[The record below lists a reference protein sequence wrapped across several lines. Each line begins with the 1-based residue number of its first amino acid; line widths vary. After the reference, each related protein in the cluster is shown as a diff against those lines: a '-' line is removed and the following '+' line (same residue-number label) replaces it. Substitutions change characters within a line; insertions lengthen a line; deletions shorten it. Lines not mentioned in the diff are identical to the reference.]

1 MPQKHI
7 IFIVNL
13 LQDINIIRPLAYLAA
28 RELEVEIDFLLTSK
42 FLNRD
47 RQQIWQRELA
57 LICADIHGTMFIF
70 DSPAEACRIL
80 QGKNGLLIAASES
93 DLPGH
98 SDTHNVFRI
107 APSSFLKITLQHG
120 YECVGFLQNREH
132 IIAHGRD
139 VTFAADVICGWCE
152 PRALTSLT
160 VSERPKL
167 YVSGPST
174 VLQVPTP
181 GPDHPP
187 VIGGLVCENLHSV
200 RLRTGG
206 NFGASFMDIFFQ
218 YCRTLA
224 AAGQGITLR
233 PHPGGQYVLKNNVQL
248 PKEVTINNLPMY
260 RVNLKGYQFG
270 ISAPSTVVLDMVLA
284 GIPVA
289 VWHDDAGIMDHSNY
303 DGLTEISGLE
313 DWLAFAR
320 DVAIRSD
327 MLLERQRRFLERI
340 PMPTDPKEV
349 YRRFARLLAN
359 GSDVGA
365 TTIDTV
371 GRTDWQHGA
380 DGSLSRAA
388 RPVTA
393 LGL

>member
-1 MPQKHI
+1 MRQKYI
-7 IFIVNL
+7 LFIVNL
-13 LQDINIIRPLAYLAA
+13 LQDINIIRPLVYLAA
-28 RELEVEIDFLLTSK
+28 RELDAGIGFLVTSR
-42 FLNRD
+42 FMQRD
-47 RQQIWQRELA
+47 RQQTWQRELA
-57 LICADIHGTMFIF
+57 QMCADVHGDMFIF
-70 DSPAEACRIL
+70 DTPAEAYRIL
-80 QGKNGLLIAASES
+80 QGKSGILIAASES

-98 SDTHNVFRI
+98 SDTHNAFRI

-132 IIAHGRD
+132 NKAHGRN
-139 VTFAADVICGWCE
+139 VTFAADIICGWCE
-152 PRALTSLT
+152 PRALTALA

-174 VLQVPTP
+174 ILQVPTR

-187 VIGGLVCENLHSV
+187 VAGGLVCENLHSV

-206 NFGASFMDIFFQ
+206 NFGASFMDVFFQ
-218 YCRTLA
+218 FCGRLA
-224 AAGQGITLR
+224 EHGQVITLR

-248 PKEVTINNLPMY
+248 PDQVTINNLPMY
-260 RVNLKGYQFG
+260 RVNLKSYAFG

-284 GIPVA
+284 RIPVA
-289 VWHDDAGIMDHSNY
+289 VWHDDGGVMDFSNY
-303 DGLTEISGLE
+303 EGLTDISGLD

-320 DVAIRSD
+320 DVAARRD
-327 MLLERQRRFLERI
+327 MLLDRQRRFLERI

-359 GSDVGA
+359 GSDTVSG
-365 TTIDTV
+365 TIASV
-371 GRTDWQHGA
+371 PGQSHA
-380 DGSLSRAA
+380 VDGSLARVA